1 MKGLGDVSGW
11 REAVKRA
18 LAEEG
23 ACVLV
28 SLARARGST
37 PREAGAKMVVWAD
50 GFAGSIGG
58 GTTPGKDRI
67 SGTLAVAS

>member
-1 MKGLGDVSGW
+1 MKGLDGVGGW
-11 REAVKRA
+11 REAVRRA

-50 GFAGSIGG
+50 GVAGSIGG
-58 GTTPGKDRI
+58 GN
-67 SGTLAVAS
+67 LE